1 MQKARTM
8 VKTLVHCIFKCCI
21 VIIYSRIPVGKK
33 KNRWKRKQ
41 INKKTKQNTRE
52 DDLNQRRKRLKEV
65 KSNLL
70 SLFWQRMKH
79 VGELQMK
86 TKTNKWSDWSHITL
100 H

>member
-21 VIIYSRIPVGKK
+21 VIFQNPSRKK

-79 VGELQMK
+79 VGDENRDKQMV
-86 TKTNKWSDWSHITL
+86 
-100 H
+100 